1 MAMATKLLAR
11 KRVVTYL
18 PNLSSAVKYVRAF
31 CVGNGSSKP
40 SQDEF
45 VPEDVALDLGPFG
58 PQNKR
63 FPLPGS
69 IGPKF
74 EKSPQPVV
82 SRSTPEVDV
91 VKPFLEN
98 QPEYRYCNVLE
109 QMVLSQEED
118 GFMTEDSHIPLP
130 SDRLEYIAQECPDI
144 MKVDFKNLFP
154 GRDIMNGTLTLVTI
168 SQRTDNDM
176 SMWNTDVDE
185 EREAL
190 LAAFI
195 QGAKEICEA
204 LESGGYWA
212 DFIDPSCGKPFLGPH
227 TNATLFE
234 TDEAYRKL
242 GFEIEDLGCCK
253 VIRHHLWGTKCYVGC
268 LFTNAP
274 LSHPIIEVMTDS

>member
-1 MAMATKLLAR
+1 MALATKLLAR

-18 PNLSSAVKYVRAF
+18 PNLNSAVKYVRSF
-31 CVGNGSSKP
+31 SISSGNNKRDE
-40 SQDEF
+40 DEF
-45 VPEDVALDLGPFG
+45 FPDEFAQDLGPFG
-58 PQNKR
+58 PLNKR
-63 FPLPGS
+63 LPLPGS

-74 EKSPQPVV
+74 ENKPYRVVTKS
-82 SRSTPEVDV
+82 SAKANL

-98 QPEYRYCNVLE
+98 QPEYRHCEVLD
-109 QMVLSQEED
+109 QLALFQEED
-118 GFMTEDSHIPLP
+118 GFMTEDSHIPHP
-130 SDRLEYIAQECPDI
+130 SDRLEYVAQECPQI
-144 MKVDFKNLFP
+144 MKLDFKTLFP

-168 SQRTDNDM
+168 SQKTDNDM
-176 SMWNTDVDE
+176 TAWNTDVDE

-190 LAAFI
+190 LAAFV
-195 QGAKEICEA
+195 QGAKEICEV

-234 TDEAYRKL
+234 TDEVYRKL

-274 LSHPIIEVMTDS
+274 LSHPIIEMMTDS